1 MMLLKPRFEDMIAK
15 RRAAYDSKL
24 ENRLQTERFGSLPDE
39 PPGLHRP
46 LFLAYLDPFS
56 RP

>member
-46 LFLAYLDPFS
+46 LFLAYLDPF
-56 RP
+56 